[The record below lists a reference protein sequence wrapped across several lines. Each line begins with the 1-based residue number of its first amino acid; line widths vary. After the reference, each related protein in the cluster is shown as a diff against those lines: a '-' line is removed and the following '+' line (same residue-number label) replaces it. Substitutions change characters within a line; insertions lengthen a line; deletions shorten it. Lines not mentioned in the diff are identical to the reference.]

1 MDKFVVSLPRGN
13 GHKRKNSSTN
23 LGSASKKLALKRVGE
38 AHRSITVSPVPKPQQ
53 MFLDLGQKTFGATEQ
68 CLMCNMFFI
77 KGDLEDEKRHKA
89 FCTQFNKNPTIQG
102 VIEDKYV
109 VETIYDNC
117 KGMSSSVKCKVL
129 LLKGPDLRRTKIQ
142 EESLRHVLDVVQG
155 ELGSTLDLMST
166 PEEHVLLYLR
176 NKEVL
181 GAAVTEPCS
190 LRGSS
195 HHQ

>member
-117 KGMSSSVKCKVL
+117 KGNEFKC
-129 LLKGPDLRRTKIQ
+129 Q
-142 EESLRHVLDVVQG
+142 MQG
-155 ELGSTLDLMST
+155 TPAEGSR
-166 PEEHVLLYLR
+166 PEENEDSGGVLAPR
-176 NKEVL
+176 IR
-181 GAAVTEPCS
+181 C
-190 LRGSS
+190 GSRRIRKYT
-195 HHQ
+195 